1 MEVSELAIAGTFRLT
16 PRQFRDDR
24 GVFLEWYRHEAL
36 IEAVGHP
43 LDLRQANISV
53 SRQGSL
59 RGLHFADVPPGQAK
73 YVTCVKGAVLDV
85 VVDIRVG
92 SPTFGKY
99 DAVRLDE
106 DNREA
111 VYLSEGL
118 GHGFVALTD
127 DATFVYLCSSVYNPT
142 GEHGINPLDAEIG
155 IDWGLEALGIEAAL
169 SEKDALAPSLSEA
182 LAAGLLPS
190 YEACLDYAASLS
202 APPSAPDLER
212 IG

>member
-1 MEVSELAIAGTFRLT
+1 MEVTELAVAGAFRLT

-36 IEAVGHP
+36 IGAVGHP
-43 LDLRQANISV
+43 LDLRQSNLSV
-53 SRQGSL
+53 SCRGTL

-73 YVTCVKGAVLDV
+73 YVTCVRGAVLDV

-92 SPTFGKY
+92 SPTFGRH
-99 DAVRLDE
+99 ASVRLDDE
-106 DNREA
+106 AREA

-118 GHGFVALTD
+118 AHGFVALTD
-127 DATFVYLCSSVYNPT
+127 DATVIYLCSTVYKPT

-155 IDWGLEALGIEAAL
+155 VDWGLAQLGIQPLL
-169 SEKDALAPSLSEA
+169 SEKDAAAPSLSQARE
-182 LAAGLLPS
+182 LGLLPS
-190 YEACLDYAASLS
+190 YETCQAYTASVKTL
-202 APPSAPDLER
+202 AE